1 MRSWFERAVKS
12 EFIVYAAC
20 AASFGIGLFFIF
32 VWSPQPWGRE
42 GFDHYHEFALDIAR
56 GRPFPT
62 MEVPWGYAYFLA
74 AFYRLFGDHPWIPL
88 VVQAALNAAMPA
100 LVYRFA
106 ITWLDR
112 GTAGLAAVLTG
123 LLSFNTVYASTQSAD
138 ALCSCLFMAAIVAFA
153 AARNRESAP
162 WFALVG
168 LLSGI
173 VPQFRPNLILLPA
186 LLGAFAVWEQRSLR
200 RSSHVALLLACAAA
214 ALMPWVVRNYRLTGL
229 LLPTSVHGGVQLWY
243 GTLQAGPYL
252 HSRTYN
258 PRSLFDAPAFEY
270 TSLENVPIVVEGD
283 VNCTEEALVDV
294 ALEYRSDLEPR
305 AVRLAPIRVEGR
317 RYTFEIPAPGRDAVI
332 YYDFVT
338 TWSGGGGRVVRT
350 TPRDGGRTPFVYFV
364 SGRHLADLDVHGDLL
379 DVFDV
384 VHLMR
389 HAAWNEPVP
398 FGERLGADG
407 ATDPRAAVAILM
419 RPFLASNAGRSVTFE
434 YGESAARLGFPDGS
448 TLEVPRRWSGSVTDV
463 AITEGAASTLMTS
476 HIPLSTLEA
485 NRLQG
490 STGAQACTQVG
501 DVAINQVFYRKE
513 PHMMLRYGAL
523 AMDNIRRDPAG
534 FVLASAYRAVR
545 LFVIEG
551 TSDRLTTQQF
561 SNSRRA
567 YAAGEAV
574 SIVFLGCFAL
584 GVVIAWRRGYHFGLP
599 LLLVA
604 SIPATLAPV
613 LTNMRYTVTIQPLMF
628 MFVAIAITAL
638 PGVADR
644 SPAPRPPSAR

>member
-1 MRSWFERAVKS
+1 MRPWFERAVKS

-20 AASFGIGLFFIF
+20 AASFGLGLLFIF
-32 VWSPQPWGRE
+32 VWSPQPWGWE
-42 GFDHYHEFALDIAR
+42 GFDHYHEFALDVAR

-88 VVQAALNAAMPA
+88 IVQAALNAVMPA

-106 ITWLDR
+106 STWLDR
-112 GTAGLAAVLTG
+112 RTAVVAAVLTG
-123 LLSFNTVYASTQSAD
+123 LFSFNTVYASTQSAD
-138 ALCSCLFMAAIVAFA
+138 ALCSILFMAAIVAFE
-153 AARNRESAP
+153 AARTRGSAL

-186 LLGAFAVWEQRSLR
+186 LLGAVAMWDQRSLR
-200 RSSHVALLLACAAA
+200 RSSHVALLAVCAAA
-214 ALMPWVVRNYRLTGL
+214 ALMPWAVRNYRLTGL
-229 LLPTSVHGGVQLWY
+229 ILPTSVHGGVQLWY
-243 GTLQAGPYL
+243 GTLQTGPYL

-270 TSLENVPIVVEGD
+270 TSLDNVPIVVEGQ
-283 VNCTEEALVDV
+283 VNCTEEALADV
-294 ALEYRSDLEPR
+294 ALEYRTDLDPN
-305 AVRLAPIRVEGR
+305 AVRLAPARVEGR
-317 RYTFEIPAPGRDAVI
+317 RYTFEIPAPGREAVV
-332 YYDFVT
+332 YYYFLT
-338 TWSGGGGRVVRT
+338 TWSGSEGRVVRT
-350 TPRDGGRTPFVYFV
+350 TPRDGARAPFVYFV
-364 SGRHLADLDVHGDLL
+364 SGRHLGDLDVHGDLL

-389 HAAWNEPVP
+389 NAAWNEPVP
-398 FGERLGADG
+398 FGERLRADG
-407 ATDPRAAVAILM
+407 ATNPLAAVAILM
-419 RPFLASNAGRSVTFE
+419 RRFFGDAPARPVTFE
-434 YGESAARLGFPDGS
+434 HGESAARLTFPDGS
-448 TLEVPRRWSGSVTDV
+448 TLEVPRRWSGRVTDV
-463 AITEGAASTLMTS
+463 AVTEGAASTLMTS
-476 HIPLSTLEA
+476 HISLDLLEA
-485 NRLQG
+485 RRPER
-490 STGAQACTQVG
+490 STGLQACTQVG

-534 FVLASAYRAVR
+534 FALASAYRAVR

-567 YAAGEAV
+567 YAAAEAV
-574 SIVFLGCFAL
+574 SMVFLGFFVA
-584 GVVIAWRRGYHFGLP
+584 GVIIAWRRGYHFWLA

-628 MFVAIAITAL
+628 MFVAIAVTAI
-638 PGVADR
+638 PGFADR
-644 SPAPRPPSAR
+644 SPATSSTSSR